1 MGGLNLTDLSEHA
14 TYQDMYTT
22 WWAEQTYAF
31 LSSAIGQC
39 MSEISVEWVWNE
51 CGMNVEWMWNECGMN
66 VEWVL
71 IVGWVWDECGMSVEW
86 VWYE

>member
-39 MSEISVEWVWNE
+39 MSEISVE
-51 CGMNVEWMWNECGMN
+51 
-66 VEWVL
+66 
-71 IVGWVWDECGMSVEW
+71 
-86 VWYE
+86 